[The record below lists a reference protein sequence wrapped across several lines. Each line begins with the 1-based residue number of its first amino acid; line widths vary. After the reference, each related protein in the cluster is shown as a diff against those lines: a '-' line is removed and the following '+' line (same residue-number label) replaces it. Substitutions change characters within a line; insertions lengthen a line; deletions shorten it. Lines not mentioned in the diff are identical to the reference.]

1 MAQSLNLTKPFGFL
15 SLLFGGIRWL
25 EKDKT
30 GPVVILH
37 LYVGTRNNNISKL
50 RHVLV
55 NLVSVQTF

>member
-37 LYVGTRNNNISKL
+37 LYLEQGTTIFPSYAMD
-50 RHVLV
+50 
-55 NLVSVQTF
+55 